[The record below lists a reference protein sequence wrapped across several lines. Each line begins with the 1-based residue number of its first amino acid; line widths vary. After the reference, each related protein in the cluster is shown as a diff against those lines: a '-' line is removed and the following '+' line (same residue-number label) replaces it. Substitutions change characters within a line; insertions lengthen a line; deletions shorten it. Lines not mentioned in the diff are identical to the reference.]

1 MSNGFRTKPGLFGFS
16 FFPPVIK
23 NLLIANVAVFV
34 FYNFFAAMFTVGGI
48 PLQSYLTQYFS
59 LGPIVPI
66 RFQDEFKVVYV
77 VKFFP
82 YFWQIFTY
90 MFMHG
95 GFWHLFFNMFALWMF
110 GIELENLWG
119 SKKFAFYYFMCGI
132 GAAVANLFIA
142 PLFSTPGPTLGA
154 SGAVFGILVA
164 FGLLFPDRYIYIYFF
179 LPLKAKYFVL
189 IYMGIE
195 LFSAVSSQSSGIAH
209 IAHLGG
215 AVVGIVYLYFT
226 QRYLFNFGTKSS
238 SSASD
243 FGSFFSNKKTR
254 DSGSRGWFG
263 QKKDETPKY
272 TGTKVEDA
280 KYTEVKN
287 EYPDSNNDINRNQEE
302 LQAKVD
308 AILDK
313 LSQGGYQ
320 NLTDE
325 EKRILFQESKKL
337 R

>member
-1 MSNGFRTKPGLFGFS
+1 MSNGFNTRPGLFGFS

-23 NLLIANVAVFV
+23 NLLIANVAVYV
-34 FYNFFAAMFTVGGI
+34 FYNLFSVMFTVGGV
-48 PLQSYLTQYFS
+48 PLYSYLTQYLS
-59 LGPIVPI
+59 LGPIIPI

-110 GIELENLWG
+110 GIELEYTWG
-119 SKKFAFYYFMCGI
+119 SKKFAFYYFLCGV

-164 FGLLFPDRYIYIYFF
+164 FGLLFPYRYIYIYFF

-195 LFSAVSSQSSGIAH
+195 LFSAISSQNSNIAH
-209 IAHLGG
+209 VAHLGG
-215 AVVGIVYLYFT
+215 AVAGLIYLYVT
-226 QRYLFNFGTKSS
+226 QRRLFNFSLKSS
-238 SSASD
+238 SSPGS
-243 FGSFFSNKKTR
+243 GSFFSDTNIK
-254 DSGSRGWFG
+254 GSNRGGWFG
-263 QKKDETPKY
+263 QKKDEPPKY
-272 TGTKVEDA
+272 PESKVEDA

-287 EYPDSNNDINRNQEE
+287 EYPDSENDINRNQEE

-313 LSQGGYQ
+313 LSKGGYQ
-320 NLTDE
+320 SLTDE
-325 EKRILFQESKKL
+325 EKRVLFQESKKL

>member
-1 MSNGFRTKPGLFGFS
+1 MSNGFNTRPGLFGFS
-16 FFPPVIK
+16 LFPPVIK
-23 NLLIANVAVFV
+23 NLLIANAAVFL
-34 FYNFFAAMFTVGGI
+34 FYNMLSPILTVGGV
-48 PLQSYLTQYFS
+48 PLYSYLTQYFS
-59 LGPIVPI
+59 LGPIIPI
-66 RFQDEFKVVYV
+66 RFQDEFKVVLV

-82 YFWQIFTY
+82 YIWQIFTY

-110 GIELENLWG
+110 GIELEYLWG
-119 SKKFAFYYFMCGI
+119 SKKFAFYYFLCGV

-195 LFSAVSSQSSGIAH
+195 LFSAISSQNSNIAH
-209 IAHLGG
+209 VAHLGG
-215 AVVGIVYLYFT
+215 AVVGIIYLYIT
-226 QRYLFNFGTKSS
+226 QRSLFNFSTKRSS
-238 SSASD
+238 SSG
-243 FGSFFSNKKTR
+243 FGSFFSN
-254 DSGSRGWFG
+254 SSAGSSKSSGWFG
-263 QKKDETPKY
+263 QKKDESPKY
-272 TGTKVEDA
+272 QDSKVEDA

-287 EYPDSNNDINRNQEE
+287 EYPESENDINRNQEE

-313 LSQGGYQ
+313 LSKGGYQ
-320 NLTDE
+320 SLTDE
-325 EKRILFQESKKL
+325 EKRVLFQESKKL

>member
-1 MSNGFRTKPGLFGFS
+1 MSNGFNTRPGLFGFS
-16 FFPPVIK
+16 LFPPVIK
-23 NLLIANVAVFV
+23 NLLIANVAVYV
-34 FYNFFAAMFTVGGI
+34 FYNLFAGSFTVGGI
-48 PLQSYLTQYFS
+48 PLSSYITQYFS

-66 RFQDEFKVVYV
+66 RFQDEYKVIYV

-82 YFWQIFTY
+82 YVWQIFTY

-110 GIELENLWG
+110 GIELEYLWG
-119 SKKFAFYYFMCGI
+119 SKKFAFYYFLCGV

-142 PLFSTPGPTLGA
+142 PLFSSPGPTLGA

-195 LFSAVSSQSSGIAH
+195 MFSAISSQASNIAH
-209 IAHLGG
+209 VAHLGG
-215 AVVGIVYLYFT
+215 AIVGIIYLYIT
-226 QRYLFNFGTKSS
+226 QRSLFKFGTGRSS
-238 SSASD
+238 SSG
-243 FGSFFSNKKTR
+243 FGSFFSNTK
-254 DSGSRGWFG
+254 SQNSRSSGWFG
-263 QKKDETPKY
+263 QKKEEPPKY
-272 TGTKVEDA
+272 SGSKVEDA

-287 EYPDSNNDINRNQEE
+287 EYPESQNDINRNQDE
-302 LQAKVD
+302 LQEKVD

-313 LSQGGYQ
+313 LSKGGYQ
-320 NLTDE
+320 SLTDE
-325 EKRILFQESKKL
+325 EKRILFHESKKL